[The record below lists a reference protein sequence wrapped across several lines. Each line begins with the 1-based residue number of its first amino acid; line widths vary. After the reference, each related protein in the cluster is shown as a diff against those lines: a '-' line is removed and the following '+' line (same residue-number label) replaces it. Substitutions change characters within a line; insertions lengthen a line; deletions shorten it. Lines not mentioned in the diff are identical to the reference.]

1 MDEFQDQMAQA
12 GEALSS
18 LVEGPGLRAADALE
32 TAFARAGTSIEA
44 ALSRAARSGEAD
56 FSRMAQSVLGD
67 LARIAAEA
75 ALARAGFG
83 GAGQAFTVNMNM
95 GSANGRAPAGMQ
107 QELSKALAKAA
118 AMGGRYL

>member
-1 MDEFQDQMAQA
+1 MDEFQDQLTRA
-12 GEALSS
+12 GEALTS
-18 LVEGPGLRAADALE
+18 LVEGPGLQAADALE

-56 FSRMAQSVLGD
+56 FSRMAQSVLGE

-75 ALARAGFG
+75 ALAQAGFG
-83 GAGQAFTVNMNM
+83 STGQAVTVNMNM
-95 GSANGRAPAGMQ
+95 GGAHDRAPAGLQ
-107 QELSKALAKAA
+107 QELSKALAKAV